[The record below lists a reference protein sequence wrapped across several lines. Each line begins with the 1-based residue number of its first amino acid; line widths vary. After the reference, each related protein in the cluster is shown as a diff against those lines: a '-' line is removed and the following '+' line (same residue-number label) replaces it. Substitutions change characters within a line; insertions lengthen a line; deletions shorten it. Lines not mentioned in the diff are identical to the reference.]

1 MDDSKATE
9 LGASEF
15 IAVEMQRSIVKLN
28 STKASKS
35 LKDGKKLSKKP
46 LNKVID

>member
-28 STKASKS
+28 PTKASKS
-35 LKDGKKLSKKP
+35 LKDGKNYQRSR
-46 LNKVID
+46 

>member
-9 LGASEF
+9 LGASGF

-28 STKASKS
+28 TKVSKS
-35 LKDGKKLSKKP
+35 LKDGKNYKRSG
-46 LNKVID
+46 